1 MADLALVTAGK
12 LRIVGIPETQFT
24 SGFAETCAVGQA
36 VRLHTDG
43 KWTPSKGTDA
53 AEARMIGILA
63 SKDGAAA
70 SGTVVRKGLLDGYDI
85 SALAYGAL
93 VYLSDTD
100 GTLADATGTVSLV
113 VGRVVPGTSTTLGT
127 SFDKILFVD
136 L

>member
-24 SGFAETCAVGQA
+24 SGFAESCNVGQA

-43 KWTPSKGTDA
+43 KWTKSNGSSST
-53 AEARMIGILA
+53 EARIIGLLV

-70 SGTVVRKGLLDGYDI
+70 SGTVVRKGVLDGYDL
-85 SALAYGAL
+85 SSLAYGAL

-100 GTLADATGTVSLV
+100 GTLADAAGTVSVV

-127 SFDKILFVD
+127 SFDKLLFVD